1 MLFSTQND
9 LSKLNFDDMFNYCI
23 HNSKFGYEYR
33 LLFLLSLSTGINL
46 KMFLR
51 WKWKDLLNMGSDNDA
66 VVIEELKFRKYL
78 IPIQPIVQKRIAEIY
93 SILGYPKLDSYIYN
107 GYSDVPE
114 EINIKRGVNRITRDV
129 VRTVCKIHY
138 DINSDKENR
147 DIINTIYQYEFLTQ
161 ILFGRKVFETC
172 GYTNEICKKL
182 KQHFGFRKNSDL
194 FSFLKYESKEKI
206 YLKLYNIDLND
217 GEQLVNLDNKNF
229 NNGFPFQKFSS
240 FEKYL
245 ISVKL
250 NDSKELQIPSIILL
264 LLIGMNSGLRLSKLL
279 NLTWEGIIKYNDVYE
294 EIYVGN
300 SINFDGYTI
309 NFNKNIKIILENHF
323 RNIHKIKNGIPSD
336 KKESFDTLPN
346 LEGKIFLMNNGNP
359 ITQPSLSREIKN
371 ALHRIK
377 FPYWDKVTTKTPLI
391 MFGRRIIE
399 IKGDHKST
407 IVALIDFFNY
417 RSKRQLF
424 EFLYIDYN
432 PRKDIYEFK
441 GKSRNNI
448 FDEIFYNK

>member
-9 LSKLNFDDMFNYCI
+9 LTKLNFDDMFNYCI
-23 HNSKFGYEYR
+23 HNSKFGHEYR

-51 WKWKDLLNMGSDNDA
+51 WKWKDLLYMGSDNDA
-66 VVIEELKFRKYL
+66 LVIEEIKFRKYL

-93 SILGYPKLDSYIYN
+93 SLLGYPKLDSYIYK

-114 EINIKRGVNRITRDV
+114 EIYIKRGVNHITRDV
-129 VRTVCKIHY
+129 VRTVCKIY
-138 DINSDKENR
+138 YSNSEKEQR
-147 DIINTIYQYEFLTQ
+147 DVINTIYQYEFLTQ

-172 GYTNEICKKL
+172 GYTNEICRNL
-182 KQHFGFRKNSDL
+182 KQHFQFRNNSDL
-194 FSFLKYESKEKI
+194 FTFLKYNSKVDI
-206 YLKLYNIDLND
+206 QYKLSNIDLI
-217 GEQLVNLDNKNF
+217 GGKQIINLDNKNF
-229 NNGFPFQKFSS
+229 NDVKIPFQKFSS

-245 ISVKL
+245 TSVKL
-250 NDSKELQIPSIILL
+250 NDSEELQIPSIILL
-264 LLIGMNSGLRLSKLL
+264 LLISMYSGIRMSKLL

-294 EIYVGN
+294 KIYVGN

-309 NFNKNIKIILENHF
+309 NLNENIKIILENHF
-323 RNIHKIKNGIPSD
+323 RNIRKMKNRIPRD

-371 ALHRIK
+371 VLRRIK

-407 IVALIDFFNY
+407 IVTLIDFFNF

-424 EFLYIDYN
+424 KFLYIDYN

-448 FDEIFYNK
+448 FDEIFYDK